1 MLANRLEVVHI
12 GTAYAA
18 TMSMIATTI
27 INSSNENPRVFWRAG
42 MAQVFLRTV
51 G

>member
-27 INSSNENPRVFWRAG
+27 INSSNENPSWP
-42 MAQVFLRTV
+42 LRIRLV
-51 G
+51 